1 MAITQQELG
10 RRLRDARE
18 ACGLKQEDV
27 AQHLGVSRATV
38 AQIELGNRSVSGL
51 ELSKLAYLY
60 ARDIQDFVA
69 REFAED
75 DLVHALFRSE
85 TDSDG
90 DGVKHALRD
99 CMALGRELSNLEHLL
114 RINRSLTT
122 VASYSFPVPRS
133 KWEAIQIG
141 TQVAME
147 ERRRLGLG
155 STPIGDPVALLEGQG
170 IRTGLISMPA
180 DVSGLM
186 ISHPQVGLFIV
197 VNREGHHPVRQRFS
211 WCHEYCHVLLDR
223 DSRGLVSRVSERDD
237 LREVRANSF
246 AASFL
251 MPEEGVRQFI
261 GSLGKGALSRIHAG
275 VYDGTDVV
283 AVDSRTEPGTQ
294 EIQLYDV
301 VQLAHYFGVSPLSAL
316 YRLLNLKLINETE
329 FTHLKELDQEGN
341 SQRLARLLALPPI
354 DQVDHAA
361 EFNRRFLGLA
371 LEALRRELISRGKLV
386 ELAAQV
392 GASRDDAE
400 ALVQSAGLDEEE
412 LHSVVLPEQ

>member
-18 ACGLKQEDV
+18 ACGLKQDDV

-69 REFAED
+69 QEFVED

-90 DGVKHALRD
+90 DGVKQALRD
-99 CMALGRELSNLEHLL
+99 CMALGRELSNLEDLL
-114 RINRSLTT
+114 RITRSLTT
-122 VASYSFPVPRS
+122 VASYPFPAPRS

-141 TQVAME
+141 TQVAIE

-155 STPIGDPVALLEGQG
+155 STPIGDPIALLEGQG

-223 DSRGLVSRVSERDD
+223 DSRGLVSRVSEREE

-246 AASFL
+246 AANFL
-251 MPEEGVRQFI
+251 MPEDGVRQFM
-261 GSLGKGALSRIHAG
+261 GSLGKGALSRIHAD
-275 VYDGTDVV
+275 VFDETDVV

-316 YRLLNLKLINETE
+316 YRLLNLKLVNEPE
-329 FTHLKELDQEGN
+329 FNHLKELDQEGN
-341 SQRLARLLALPPI
+341 SQRLAKLLALPPI

-371 LEALRRELISRGKLV
+371 LEALRRELISRGKFA
-386 ELAAQV
+386 ELGAQI
-392 GASRDDAE
+392 GATRHDTED
-400 ALVQSAGLDEEE
+400 LIQSAGLDNEEI
-412 LHSVVLPEQ
+412 HSAVLPEQ

>member
-10 RRLRDARE
+10 QRLRDARDT
-18 ACGLKQEDV
+18 CGLKQEDV

-51 ELSKLAYLY
+51 ELSKLAYLF

-69 REFAED
+69 EDFVED
-75 DLVHALFRSE
+75 DLVHTLFRSE

-90 DGVKHALRD
+90 DGVKQALRD
-99 CMALGRELSNLEHLL
+99 CMALGRELSNLEDLL
-114 RINRSLTT
+114 RINRSVTT
-122 VASYSFPVPRS
+122 VASYSFPIPRS

-141 TQVAME
+141 AQVATE

-155 STPIGDPVALLEGQG
+155 SAPMGDPIALLEGQG
-170 IRTGLISMPA
+170 IRTGLVPMPS

-186 ISHPQVGLFIV
+186 VSHSRVGLFIV
-197 VNREGHHPVRQRFS
+197 VNQTHPAVRQRFS
-211 WCHEYCHVLLDR
+211 WCHEYCHILLDR

-246 AASFL
+246 AANVL
-251 MPEEGVRQFI
+251 MPEEGVRHFV
-261 GSLGKGALSRIHAG
+261 GSLGKGAMSRIHAD

-283 AVDSRTEPGTQ
+283 PVDSRTDPGTQ

-316 YRLLNLKLINETE
+316 YRLLNLKLINEPE
-329 FTHLKELDQEGN
+329 FAHLKELDQEGN
-341 SQRLARLLALPPI
+341 SQRLARLLALSPI
-354 DQVDHAA
+354 YQVDHAA
-361 EFNRRFLGLA
+361 EFSRRFLGLA
-371 LEALRRELISRGKLV
+371 LEALRRELISRGKIL

-392 GASRDDAE
+392 GATREDAE
-400 ALVQSAGLDEEE
+400 ALIQSAGLDDGEI
-412 LHSVVLPEQ
+412 HAVALPEQ

>member
-69 REFAED
+69 QEFAED

-90 DGVKHALRD
+90 DGVKQALRD
-99 CMALGRELSNLEHLL
+99 CMALGRELSNLEDLL
-114 RINRSLTT
+114 RITRSLTT
-122 VASYSFPVPRS
+122 VAAYPFPAPRS

-141 TQVAME
+141 SQVAME

-155 STPIGDPVALLEGQG
+155 SAPIGDPVALLEGQG
-170 IRTGLISMPA
+170 VRTGLVQMPA

-186 ISHPQVGLFIV
+186 VSHPRVGLFIV
-197 VNREGHHPVRQRFS
+197 INQTHPAVRQRFS

-246 AASFL
+246 AANFL
-251 MPEEGVRQFI
+251 MPEEGVRQFV
-261 GSLGKGALSRIHAG
+261 GSLGKGALSRIHAD

-283 AVDSRTEPGTQ
+283 PVDSRTEPGTQ

-316 YRLLNLKLINETE
+316 YRLLNLKLINEPE

-341 SQRLARLLALPPI
+341 SLRLAKLLTLPPI

-386 ELAAQV
+386 ELAAQI
-392 GASRDDAE
+392 GATRDDAE
-400 ALVQSAGLDEEE
+400 ALVQSAGLDEED